1 MAIRVATASLAAVL
15 LASLATPAAHA
26 QDHVAHDSRDAAT
39 QAAHRAIA
47 AAVAAPTRTETNRP
61 RDRWRNPT
69 ETLAFFQVQPGET
82 IVELWPGGGW
92 YTEILAPL
100 TRDGGGTLYAA
111 APWERGLNNVRTR
124 QTNDAATYGHIRL
137 AEFPSPADSA
147 NPRVPDG
154 SADVVLTFR
163 NVHNWRFGGTDNTA
177 QAFRQIFAM
186 LRPGGRLGIVE
197 HRLPEGRDP
206 AAEESSGY
214 MKTSSVRAFAE
225 AAGFRFVGSSEVNAN
240 PADTADHPRGV
251 WTLPPNLRGAADDAE
266 RARWTAIGES
276 DRMTLLFVKPEN

>member
-1 MAIRVATASLAAVL
+1 MAIRVATASLAVVA
-15 LASLATPAAHA
+15 LAALSAPLALA
-26 QDHVAHDSRDAAT
+26 QDHSGHGGHDAAT
-39 QAAHRAIA
+39 HAAHSAIA

-61 RDRWRNPT
+61 RDRWRNPAA
-69 ETLAFFQVQPGET
+69 TLTFFRVQPGET

-124 QTNDAATYGHIRL
+124 QTNDAATYGHVRL
-137 AEFPSPADSA
+137 AEFPAPAGST

-177 QAFRQIFAM
+177 EAFRQIFAM
-186 LRPGGRLGIVE
+186 LKPGGRLGIVE
-197 HRLPEGRDP
+197 HRLPESRDA

-225 AAGFRFVGSSEVNAN
+225 AAGFRFVGSSEISAN